1 MKIIPL
7 VGLTIITAVLFAG
20 CDKFTGQVAVPPSI
34 TAQGFKIDTA
44 QEGEVGRFGSLRV
57 RIEAPAGIEKLQIT
71 ERSYEVDLATTPERD
86 HFDLFDLDRRVMLNK
101 DVTLDFQNYINRK
114 LTQPGDFTLA
124 INVTDKND
132 RTAQTNIVIRLAAPT
147 VESTPTPST
156 HPEADHPEADKQQ
169 PTSQSET
176 ESLNV
181 KTGRFEI
188 NRIGT
193 HEIEGDE
200 TFGLAWKTID
210 PIHVTIRV
218 RKKESGASKLARF
231 SANDYDSVDT
241 QASLEQMLALAEGL
255 EHIDFNTANNAALG
269 KVLGV
274 INSDKVY
281 LLKSTQSSTALSDM
295 GTTVTLTGEY
305 KYR

>member
-1 MKIIPL
+1 MKTLPL
-7 VGLTIITAVLFAG
+7 AGLTIITAVLFAG
-20 CDKFTGQVAVPPSI
+20 CDKFTEQVMDPPSI
-34 TAQGFKIDTA
+34 TAQGFEIDTA
-44 QEGEVGRFGSLRV
+44 QEGEVGTFGNLRV

-71 ERSYEVDLATTPERD
+71 ERSYDVDLATTPERG
-86 HFDLFDLDRRVMLNK
+86 HFNLFDLDRRVLLNK
-101 DVTLDFQNYINRK
+101 DVTLDFQSYINRK
-114 LTQPGDFTLA
+114 LNKPGDYTLA
-124 INVTDKND
+124 INVTDKSD
-132 RTAQTNIVIRLAAPT
+132 KTAHANILVRLTASV
-147 VESTPTPST
+147 VESAPTPSPN
-156 HPEADHPEADKQQ
+156 PEADTQQ

-218 RKKESGASKLARF
+218 RKKESGASKLASF
-231 SANDYDSVDT
+231 STNDYDSVDT
-241 QASLEQMLALAEGL
+241 QASLEQMLVFAKGK

-281 LLKSTQSSTALSDM
+281 LLKSTQSSTALSDL

-305 KYR
+305 KHR